1 MQLAFF
7 SAKESKLIASMTVH
21 QLLEQPFR
29 VKKVKNV
36 NIGIFFFN
44 SDFKIFVSLY
54 LSATTRLRD
63 GVPNP
68 L

>member
-21 QLLEQPFR
+21 PHLEQPLS

-36 NIGIFFFN
+36 NTAAKSLKFFDFYN
-44 SDFKIFVSLY
+44 RCFFKIKRFKL
-54 LSATTRLRD
+54 
-63 GVPNP
+63 
-68 L
+68 

>member
-36 NIGIFFFN
+36 NKAAKSSKFFAFYN
-44 SDFKIFVSLY
+44 MCFFIIKRFKL
-54 LSATTRLRD
+54 
-63 GVPNP
+63 
-68 L
+68 

>member
-7 SAKESKLIASMTVH
+7 SVKESKLIASMTVH

-36 NIGIFFFN
+36 NTAAKSSKFFAFYN
-44 SDFKIFVSLY
+44 RCFFY
-54 LSATTRLRD
+54 
-63 GVPNP
+63 N
-68 L
+68 